1 MISKVHALPDFN
13 TLEHKSY
20 FTKTCLVITR
30 DRNHCK
36 SPAKMGEIK
45 AGKVESESQLSE
57 IITYSKVLLVSAHRH
72 GAK

>member
-1 MISKVHALPDFN
+1 MINKVHALPDFN

-30 DRNHCK
+30 DGGHCK
-36 SPAKMGEIK
+36 SPTKVGQGK
-45 AGKVESESQLSE
+45 AGKVESESQLSQT
-57 IITYSKVLLVSAHRH
+57 ITHSKVLLVSAHRH